1 MRYSIHSAHHHF
13 ARRSRALLALAL
25 TFALAGC
32 AELEQLAPTDAPAST
47 GAQSEVAT
55 VTRVIDGDTIDVR
68 LDGATARVRYIGVNS
83 PEREETCYRDATAAN
98 AALVQGQRVTLVRDV
113 SNTDRYGRLLRYV
126 YVGETFVN
134 AELVAGGYAES
145 RSYPPDTAQQPY
157 LDSLERAA
165 KAAGRGCHPTGVFDR

>member
-1 MRYSIHSAHHHF
+1 MRHSIRSQRSAPL
-13 ARRSRALLALAL
+13 RRWVLRSLLVSVL
-25 TFALAGC
+25 ALAGC

>member
-1 MRYSIHSAHHHF
+1 MRHSIRSQRSASL
-13 ARRSRALLALAL
+13 RRWVLRSLLVSVL
-25 TFALAGC
+25 ALAGC

-113 SNTDRYGRLLRYV
+113 SDTDRYGRLLRYV